1 MSLESKIPCKPQPV
15 VAAASDRGFPCKPQ
29 PVVAAASDRGAAT
42 VMS

>member
-15 VAAASDRGFPCKPQ
+15 VAAAN
-29 PVVAAASDRGAAT
+29 DRGAAT